1 MVKLRLPALGLCLL
15 GIVTGAA
22 AADLP
27 SRYAPAPYYEP
38 SVPVFAWGGFYA
50 GLNGQL
56 GFGSFTQGGDQV
68 FGSPFGGL
76 GGVTLGYNY
85 QQGQLLVGA
94 EADAGFGSISGNG
107 NFGRATNSG
116 GAMNGLGTI
125 RARVGYIWNQRLL
138 IYATGGYA
146 GTVLNGKISDYAF
159 SPNYV
164 LNEGHYLNGYA
175 VGAGVE
181 YAITTKVSVKGEY
194 LFTGFGSRQYFSGT
208 RDAIGSGA
216 SISLVR
222 AGVNYHF

>member
-1 MVKLRLPALGLCLL
+1 MIHLRLFASSLGLVATV
-15 GIVTGAA
+15 GGAL

-38 SVPVFAWGGFYA
+38 SVPLFAWSGFYA
-50 GLNGQL
+50 GANGQL
-56 GFGSFTQGGDQV
+56 GLGSFTQGGDQL

-94 EADAGFGSISGNG
+94 EADAGFGSISGKG
-107 NFGRATNSG
+107 NFGRATSSAG
-116 GAMNGLGTI
+116 VMNGLGTL

-181 YAITTKVSVKGEY
+181 YAITTKVSIKGEY
-194 LFTGFGSRQYFSGT
+194 LFTGFGARQYFSGT

-216 SISLVR
+216 DISLIR